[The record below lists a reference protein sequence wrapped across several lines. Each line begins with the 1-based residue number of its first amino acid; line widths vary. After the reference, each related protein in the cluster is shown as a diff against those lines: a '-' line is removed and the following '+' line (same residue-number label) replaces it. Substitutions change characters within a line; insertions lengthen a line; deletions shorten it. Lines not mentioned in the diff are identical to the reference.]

1 MRVCIIAVLI
11 IGLYIGAEAQ
21 RGGRGGNG
29 RGGRP
34 GGRVGGGKKWNKG
47 PRKGLGELCD
57 TDLDELECE
66 DGQWPRLFKGSA
78 CEDISD
84 GDQFPNW
91 KELENPCTD
100 ANVGGIA
107 SSTSCYVCG
116 EKSSDR
122 SSWKQRWTVSGVE
135 NGINLDFTFP
145 CKIIPDLKNLTCTA
159 PE

>member
-29 RGGRP
+29 GRVGGRP
-34 GGRVGGGKKWNKG
+34 GGRVGGGRGKWNKG
-47 PRKGLGELCD
+47 PRKGILLYCRIFGKMILQKQEVYVPQKKIYTLLCSTLFFFKFSGLGELCD

-78 CEDISD
+78 CEDIND

-100 ANVGGIA
+100 AVRLPIH
-107 SSTSCYVCG
+107 
-116 EKSSDR
+116 K
-122 SSWKQRWTVSGVE
+122 
-135 NGINLDFTFP
+135 P
-145 CKIIPDLKNLTCTA
+145 
-159 PE
+159 

>member
-1 MRVCIIAVLI
+1 MGSRHKKFIMMKVCIIAVLI

-29 RGGRP
+29 GRVGGRP
-34 GGRVGGGKKWNKG
+34 GGRVGGGRGKWNKG

-78 CEDISD
+78 CEDIND

-91 KELENPCTD
+91 KIHVLMLMSKSLPLVAMFAVKRVPIAID
-100 ANVGGIA
+100 QAGKNVGPFLELRMELI
-107 SSTSCYVCG
+107 
-116 EKSSDR
+116 
-122 SSWKQRWTVSGVE
+122 
-135 NGINLDFTFP
+135 
-145 CKIIPDLKNLTCTA
+145 
-159 PE
+159 

>member
-47 PRKGLGELCD
+47 PRKGILLCYRIFGKIILQKHEVNVPQKKIYTYLLQYFIFFLNSGLGELCD

-100 ANVGGIA
+100 AVRLFI
-107 SSTSCYVCG
+107 
-116 EKSSDR
+116 K
-122 SSWKQRWTVSGVE
+122 
-135 NGINLDFTFP
+135 
-145 CKIIPDLKNLTCTA
+145 
-159 PE
+159 PELVNT

>member
-1 MRVCIIAVLI
+1 MGSRHKKFIMRVCIIAVLI

-29 RGGRP
+29 GRVGGRP
-34 GGRVGGGKKWNKG
+34 GGRVGGGRGKWNKG

-78 CEDISD
+78 CEDIND

-100 ANVGGIA
+100 ANVKSLPLVAMFAVKRVPIA
-107 SSTSCYVCG
+107 IDQAG
-116 EKSSDR
+116 
-122 SSWKQRWTVSGVE
+122 
-135 NGINLDFTFP
+135 
-145 CKIIPDLKNLTCTA
+145 KNVG
-159 PE
+159 PF